1 MKLLAFAIKYITLW
15 TRSSPRPCLARH
27 QGNAE
32 EGLGLKRI
40 RFCLLLCTV
49 KRIITSADNFICYC
63 VFFFLSAL
71 QLKDFSGFSTPRLF
85 NRNRNKAECDYE
97 IILF

>member
-32 EGLGLKRI
+32 EGLGLKHI

-63 VFFFLSAL
+63 VFFFSIGVAI
-71 QLKDFSGFSTPRLF
+71 KRLF
-85 NRNRNKAECDYE
+85 WFQHATS
-97 IILF
+97 F